1 MKTIISD
8 RFLNIL
14 KNKKQLEEKLNVK
27 VNCKGKEITIE
38 GSPEKEYI
46 AEKVIDAINFG
57 FSVQAALTIMEDH
70 TFEILNIKDFTTK
83 KDLEKVRGRIIGK
96 QGKSFG
102 TLNQLTKCEFKI
114 KDNKVGII
122 GDYENIENA
131 IEAIK
136 SISMG
141 TKHSHVYA
149 MLEKNRI
156 KPIFDFGLKEEG
168 KKK

>member
-8 RFLNIL
+8 RWLNVIKYKKELETKLNI
-14 KNKKQLEEKLNVK
+14 KITNR
-27 VNCKGKEITIE
+27 GKEVNID
-38 GSPEKEYI
+38 GSPEDEYL
-46 AEKVIDAINFG
+46 AEKIIDAINFG
-57 FSVQAALTIMEDH
+57 FPIQTALTILEEK

-83 KDLEKVRGRIIGK
+83 KDLAKVRGRIIGK
-96 QGKSFG
+96 QGKSFS

-122 GDYENIENA
+122 GDIENIEQA
-131 IEAIK
+131 IEAIE
-136 SISMG
+136 SISRG

-156 KPIFDFGLKEEG
+156 KPIFDFGLKEA
-168 KKK
+168 KKKK